1 MVLFTR
7 ERLKELVERQ
17 KGVCVSLYMPAH
29 RTAAETQ
36 QDQIRFK
43 NLLGEAE
50 KALSNAYPEEQDLL
64 EPARGLLDDNP
75 FWQHQGDGLAVFLS
89 PGEFQYFRL
98 PISVEELVVVG
109 ERWHLKPLISLLSGD
124 GRFYVLAL
132 SQGEVRLFQCTRHS
146 VGEVAL
152 EGIPGSMA
160 EALKYDDPEKQMQF
174 RTAAPTGTGKRAALF
189 HGHGVG
195 TDDSKDNILRYF
207 RQIDKGL
214 RALLGEERSPLV
226 LAGVD
231 YLFPI
236 YREANTYPNLL
247 DKGITGNPEG
257 LKEKELHGQAWKIV
271 EPHFQ
276 KEEKEAAARYRQLTD
291 TDRAS
296 SDLKAIV
303 PAAYYGKVEVLFVAV
318 GIQQWGAFEPRENA
332 VDLHSTPEPGDEDLL
347 DLAAIQTLLHGG
359 TVYAVDQERIPD
371 KEGSLAA
378 IYRY

>member
-7 ERLKELVERQ
+7 ERLKELIERQ
-17 KGVCVSLYMPAH
+17 KGVCVSLYMPTH

-50 KALSNAYPEEQDLL
+50 KALSDAYPEEQELLQPARNLL
-64 EPARGLLDDNP
+64 EDNP

-89 PGEFQYFRL
+89 SGEFQYFRL
-98 PISVEELVVVG
+98 PISLEELVVVG

-146 VGEVAL
+146 VGEIAL

-160 EALKYDDPEKQMQF
+160 EALKYDDPERQVQF
-174 RTAAPTGTGKRAALF
+174 RTPAPTGKGKRAAIF

-214 RALLGEERSPLV
+214 RALLGEERAPLV
-226 LAGVD
+226 LAGVG

-236 YREANTYPNLL
+236 YREANAYPNLL
-247 DKGITGNPEG
+247 EKGITGNPEG
-257 LKEKELHGQAWKIV
+257 LKERELHGQAWNIV

-276 KEEKEAAARYRQLTD
+276 KEEKEAAERYRQLAN

-303 PAAYYGKVEVLFVAV
+303 PAAYYGKVVVLFVAA
-318 GIQQWGAFEPRENA
+318 GIQQWGTFEPQEN
-332 VDLHSTPEPGDEDLL
+332 VIDLHSAQKPGDEDLL
-347 DLAAIQTLLHGG
+347 DLAAVQTLLHGG
-359 TVYAVDQERIPD
+359 TVYAVDHERVPD
-371 KEGSLAA
+371 EEAALAA

>member
-7 ERLKELVERQ
+7 ERLKQLVERQ
-17 KGVCVSLYMPAH
+17 KGACVSLYMPTH

-50 KALSNAYPEEQDLL
+50 KDLSDAYPKEQELL

-89 PGEFQYFRL
+89 PGKFHYFRL
-98 PISVEELVVVG
+98 PISLEELVVVG

-132 SQGEVRLFQCTRHS
+132 SQGEVRLFQCTRYS

-160 EALKYDDPEKQMQF
+160 EALKYDDPERQMQF

-195 TDDSKDNILRYF
+195 TDDSKDSILRYF

-214 RALLGEERSPLV
+214 RTLLGEERSPLV

-231 YLFPI
+231 YLFP
-236 YREANTYPNLL
+236 
-247 DKGITGNPEG
+247 
-257 LKEKELHGQAWKIV
+257 V
-271 EPHFQ
+271 
-276 KEEKEAAARYRQLTD
+276 
-291 TDRAS
+291 
-296 SDLKAIV
+296 
-303 PAAYYGKVEVLFVAV
+303 
-318 GIQQWGAFEPRENA
+318 
-332 VDLHSTPEPGDEDLL
+332 
-347 DLAAIQTLLHGG
+347 
-359 TVYAVDQERIPD
+359 
-371 KEGSLAA
+371 
-378 IYRY
+378 

>member
-17 KGVCVSLYMPAH
+17 KGVCVSLYMPTH

-43 NLLGEAE
+43 NLLAEAE
-50 KALSNAYPEEQDLL
+50 KALSDAYPEGQKLL
-64 EPARGLLDDNP
+64 EPARNLLEDNP

-98 PISVEELVVVG
+98 PISLEELVVVG
-109 ERWHLKPLISLLSGD
+109 GRWHLKPLISLLSGD

-132 SQGEVRLFQCTRHS
+132 SQGEVRLFQCMRYS

-160 EALKYDDPEKQMQF
+160 EALKYDDPERQVQF
-174 RTAAPTGTGKRAALF
+174 RTAAPTGSGKRAALF

-214 RALLGEERSPLV
+214 RTLLGEERAPLV

-236 YREANTYPNLL
+236 YREANTYANLL

-257 LKEKELHGQAWKIV
+257 LTEKELHRQSWEIV
-271 EPHFQ
+271 EPLFQ
-276 KEEKEAAARYRQLTD
+276 QEEKEAAARYGQLTN
-291 TDRAS
+291 TDQAS
-296 SDLKAIV
+296 ADLKAIV
-303 PAAYYGKVEVLFVAV
+303 PAAYYGKVEVLFVAAGV
-318 GIQQWGAFEPRENA
+318 QQWGTFELEEN
-332 VDLHSTPEPGDEDLL
+332 VVSLHSKQDPGNEDLL

-359 TVYAVDQERIPD
+359 TVYAVDQERVPD
-371 KEGSLAA
+371 EEAALAA

>member
-160 EALKYDDPEKQMQF
+160 EALKYDDPERQVQF

-195 TDDSKDNILRYF
+195 TDDSKDSILRYF

-214 RALLGEERSPLV
+214 RTLLGEERSPLV

-231 YLFPI
+231 YLFPV

-257 LKEKELHGQAWKIV
+257 LKEKELHGHAWKIV

-276 KEEKEAAARYRQLTD
+276 QEEKEEAARYRQLTN

-296 SDLKAIV
+296 RDLTAVV

-359 TVYAVDQERIPD
+359 TVYAADQERIPD